1 MHPFLNGCCL
11 VRVCFL
17 GFMLSSSSSSVSC
30 SSLSPTALNPNP
42 PYRKM
47 ANFRNVSTQ
56 SPCSLVYIYIYI
68 YIFFFL
74 NQSGPAVHFSPR
86 NGLKYANVQMITPYQ
101 CSTNGFAGNEL
112 TFVHLTI
119 SVLSGNSQ
127 ADFRTNTV
135 KHGRVSRSHTHTHTH
150 RVKC

>member
-30 SSLSPTALNPNP
+30 SCLSPTALNPNP

-56 SPCSLVYIYIYI
+56 SPCSLVYIYIY
-68 YIFFFL
+68 FFFL
-74 NQSGPAVHFSPR
+74 NQSGPAVQFSPR